1 MPNLHRAI
9 ALLAVL
15 FSLALPGTA
24 SALRPKVLRVC
35 NGSTAPCPRGKAFA
49 SITEALQRIQH
60 YRPRPGRQYWI
71 LIWPGVYH
79 EKEVD
84 EAGVLIT
91 TPNVHLRGM
100 DRNLVIVDGSN
111 GNVAG
116 PCPSDPALQ
125 DFSGR
130 NGIEVFKTDGTSIE
144 NLTVCNYLEGP
155 NGEGN
160 EIWWNGGDG
169 SGVIGMDGWKG
180 RYLTTYDTGLNG
192 GYGIFISNATHG
204 SLDQAYAS
212 GFNDSGLYLG
222 ACRDCR
228 AVISHALV
236 ENNALGYSG
245 TNSGGH
251 VLVEDSIFQNNSNGV
266 GPNSLNNDDQPPP
279 QDGACDSG
287 KNTSP
292 TPTFPSTHVGR
303 CTVFRRNVVAN
314 NANFS
319 TPANSTTASIPWGNG
334 FILIGTYAD
343 LIEEND
349 IHGNPSSGLL
359 GFENPDPFPP
369 TASTVYFQLSGNKI
383 AQNTFSSNG
392 VGNADPNAADITLAG
407 GLFGT
412 QQSVNNC
419 ASDNT
424 FTTSVPADI
433 EGTWGCQN
441 RTTPNPG
448 VDALPYILALQAASQ
463 ARTSVPQPAPPAQPT
478 MPNPCKGVPKNPLCG

>member
-1 MPNLHRAI
+1 MR
-9 ALLAVL
+9 V
-15 FSLALPGTA
+15 LPGLSILVALASTALASPKVHVVTQSAVAYQHFTSIQAAVDA
-24 SALRPKVLRVC
+24 SAPGDWVMIDA
-35 NGSTAPCPRGKAFA
+35 GTY
-49 SITEALQRIQH
+49 TEPVR
-60 YRPRPGRQYWI
+60 
-71 LIWPGVYH
+71 
-79 EKEVD
+79 
-84 EAGVLIT
+84 IT
-91 TPNVHLRGM
+91 TPRLHLRGI
-100 DRNLVIVDGSN
+100 DRNTVVLDGQHA
-111 GNVAG
+111 AG
-116 PCPSDPALQ
+116 
-125 DFSGR
+125 
-130 NGIEVFKTDGTSIE
+130 NGIEVFETDKVSIE
-144 NLTVCNYLEGP
+144 NLTVRDFDRP
-155 NGEGN
+155 SRDGEDGN

-192 GYGIFISNATHG
+192 GYGIFISNAAHG

-251 VLVEDSIFQNNSNGV
+251 VLVQDSIFQNNSNGV

-292 TPTFPSTHVGR
+292 TPTFPSTRVGR
-303 CTVFRRNVVAN
+303 CTIFRRNVVAN

-383 AQNTFSSNG
+383 AKNAFSSNG

-478 MPNPCKGVPKNPLCG
+478 MPDPCKGVPKNPLCG